1 MRQTRYPLPPIIR
14 LPPPENNPP
23 QHGSRRRMIQSRV
36 MARASG
42 VSFSMA
48 MYVYNPAGEPVGF
61 VFETSIYDLDGT
73 PLGRIVGRRVHHFD
87 GTYAGEWFKDMVVRH
102 PEARPRLLPPAPV
115 PARRPPAEVSYRLRA
130 VVNYGF
136 ADAFPQ
142 LCEGARET
150 FLHQAAE

>member
-1 MRQTRYPLPPIIR
+1 
-14 LPPPENNPP
+14 
-23 QHGSRRRMIQSRV
+23 
-36 MARASG
+36 
-42 VSFSMA
+42 MA

-102 PEARPRLLPPAPV
+102 PEARPRLIPAAAVPP
-115 PARRPPAEVSYRLRA
+115 RRPAAEVSYRLRA

-142 LCEGARET
+142 LREGARET
-150 FLHQAAE
+150 YLHQAAE